1 LRLKGAAMAEL
12 ERASIMVAT
21 EDFIV
26 DDGFRREVLS
36 REIVRISMYTNRFL
50 VLIDDERRGF
60 EGVFISFLA
69 GHFIRIDDLHQS

>member
-1 LRLKGAAMAEL
+1 MTEL

-50 VLIDDERRGF
+50 VLIDDEKPRRGF

-69 GHFIRIDDLHQS
+69 CHFIRIDDLHQS